1 MRISDWSSD
10 VCSSDLR
17 NSGMMCESC
26 SGFGSKQSAQ
36 CMVRGLTPELSRP
49 AATTVS
55 VRRNTRPGGGA
66 EAAKRVRLERV
77 VMRIHALVTSRYDGP
92 GIAVTAIS
100 RWREYVDICTTL
112 VSQDRCTLI
121 CAQI

>member
-1 MRISDWSSD
+1 
-10 VCSSDLR
+10 
-17 NSGMMCESC
+17 MMCESC

-55 VRRNTRPGGGA
+55 VRRNTRPGGSA

-77 VMRIHALVTSRYDGP
+77 VMRIHALVTRRYDGP
-92 GIAVTAIS
+92 GIAVTALT
-100 RWREYVDICTTL
+100 RWREYVEIGSTRVSTDRYTLQIRRTTL
-112 VSQDRCTLI
+112 WKDRIVTCRSR
-121 CAQI
+121 

>member
-1 MRISDWSSD
+1 
-10 VCSSDLR
+10 
-17 NSGMMCESC
+17 MMCESC

-55 VRRNTRPGGGA
+55 VRRNTRPGGSA

-92 GIAVTAIS
+92 RSEEHTSELHSLMRIQYAVFCLKKKTK
-100 RWREYVDICTTL
+100 
-112 VSQDRCTLI
+112 
-121 CAQI
+121 